1 MLAGAEVSL
10 EGLGFV
16 RLQGLFAGEG
26 VSVPFMSAYP
36 RQNLGEL
43 YKDC

>member
-1 MLAGAEVSL
+1 MGDQNEAAGVASHYPEDQAS
-10 EGLGFV
+10 
-16 RLQGLFAGEG
+16 
-26 VSVPFMSAYP
+26 SVPFMSAYP